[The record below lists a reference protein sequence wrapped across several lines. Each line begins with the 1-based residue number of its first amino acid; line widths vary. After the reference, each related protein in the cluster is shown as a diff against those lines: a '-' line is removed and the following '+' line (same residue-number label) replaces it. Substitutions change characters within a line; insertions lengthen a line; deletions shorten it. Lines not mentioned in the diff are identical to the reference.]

1 MTDPTSIPTA
11 TATATATP
19 KRIKRPTKKTSAKKT
34 AKKVAKKTVDT
45 TINAV
50 AAWATTKAKAKKG
63 DRAMFEAAAGF
74 LNQLASAQAAL
85 LANLSPSVLKA
96 VKDRLAALPYGK

>member
-1 MTDPTSIPTA
+1 MTDLTSIPTA
-11 TATATATP
+11 TATATP
-19 KRIKRPTKKTSAKKT
+19 KRTKRSAKKT
-34 AKKVAKKTVDT
+34 VAKKTVDT

-63 DRAMFEAAAGF
+63 DRAMFEAAAGL

-96 VKDRLAALPYGK
+96 VKDRLASLPYGK